1 MTLSDTSKNYKR
13 QASNFKQSQMTK
25 NPNLKR
31 YDLEERT
38 LTFAK
43 EVIGFVKTLP
53 KTTANVEIV
62 KQVIRSSSSVGANYI
77 EANESLSKKDF
88 VMRIKICRKE
98 AKESIFWFKLTEIKT
113 PESEVKRKA
122 LIEEATQLVKIF
134 SSIVEKSK

>member
-1 MTLSDTSKNYKR
+1 MVTFWKG
-13 QASNFKQSQMTK
+13 
-25 NPNLKR
+25 LKR

-38 LTFAK
+38 LKFAK
-43 EVIGFVKTLP
+43 EVIEFVKTLP
-53 KTTANVEIV
+53 KTTANAEIA

-98 AKESIFWFKLTEIKT
+98 AKESIFWLKLTEIET
-113 PESEVKRKA
+113 PDSEGKRKA

>member
-1 MTLSDTSKNYKR
+1 MWKKSKLQTPNLKQTL
-13 QASNFKQSQMTK
+13 MTK
-25 NPNLKR
+25 NQNSKR

-38 LTFAK
+38 LKFAK
-43 EVIGFVKTLP
+43 EVIEFVKPLP
-53 KTTANVEIV
+53 KTTANVEIA

-98 AKESIFWFKLTEIKT
+98 AKESIYWFKLTEIKT
-113 PESEVKRKA
+113 PESEGKRKA
-122 LIEEATQLVKIF
+122 LIDESTQLVKIF